1 MFEFFDNHII
11 VFRTEQ
17 MLKLSKHILI
27 FSWVKLCIIFVFKF
41 LKLEEEVLEFFGG
54 WNIININSKNRLTC
68 LKTFSLLAHST
79 IMNWI
84 SLILILNCEHFP
96 VFLHD
101 VFGVL
106 LEEVEYSNI
115 KLLVPL
121 YWISIMEYLT
131 WQMAVFNI
139 HVFESVLV
147 LVLNQ
152 LIVQCLFQ
160 INSFDVKKNYHTVV
174 VTSVAETVISI
185 PSFLISVYFL
195 VNNISWSPHFGKK
208 IESNVLETEVA
219 CNVKWSS
226 VEFISLYQQLQY
238 IIFTLHC
245 SILISRVISVSLWI
259 EFSNNF
265 RQLSKMDVFK
275 DTVTRFEFIFS
286 KFNRFIYLM
295 LLTFTTFFFLL
306 HFSNFLL

>member
-1 MFEFFDNHII
+1 
-11 VFRTEQ
+11 
-17 MLKLSKHILI
+17 
-27 FSWVKLCIIFVFKF
+27 
-41 LKLEEEVLEFFGG
+41 
-54 WNIININSKNRLTC
+54 
-68 LKTFSLLAHST
+68 
-79 IMNWI
+79 
-84 SLILILNCEHFP
+84 
-96 VFLHD
+96 
-101 VFGVL
+101 
-106 LEEVEYSNI
+106 
-115 KLLVPL
+115 
-121 YWISIMEYLT
+121 
-131 WQMAVFNI
+131 MAVFNI

-245 SILISRVISVSLWI
+245 SILISRVISVSL
-259 EFSNNF
+259 
-265 RQLSKMDVFK
+265 
-275 DTVTRFEFIFS
+275 
-286 KFNRFIYLM
+286 
-295 LLTFTTFFFLL
+295 
-306 HFSNFLL
+306 

>member
-1 MFEFFDNHII
+1 
-11 VFRTEQ
+11 

-121 YWISIMEYLT
+121 Y
-131 WQMAVFNI
+131 
-139 HVFESVLV
+139 
-147 LVLNQ
+147 
-152 LIVQCLFQ
+152 
-160 INSFDVKKNYHTVV
+160 
-174 VTSVAETVISI
+174 
-185 PSFLISVYFL
+185 
-195 VNNISWSPHFGKK
+195 
-208 IESNVLETEVA
+208 
-219 CNVKWSS
+219 
-226 VEFISLYQQLQY
+226 
-238 IIFTLHC
+238 
-245 SILISRVISVSLWI
+245 
-259 EFSNNF
+259 
-265 RQLSKMDVFK
+265 
-275 DTVTRFEFIFS
+275 
-286 KFNRFIYLM
+286 
-295 LLTFTTFFFLL
+295 
-306 HFSNFLL
+306 